1 MQQQQQVTS
10 NTMYCGAPHF
20 RSIAKQ
26 HRHANYNLEK
36 ALNEFIDNVV
46 KLATRI
52 HITTEVDSEG
62 RLQELKISDDYRYG
76 FININENGIN
86 NPFNMGHVKFGHDD
100 DDETSEFGCGGKA
113 GAISTSN
120 IMTVVSKVG
129 DKLYDGKL
137 YDGKLYDGKL
147 YDGNFYEVVCDFIK
161 MEKEEDVIASYNPKK
176 REILADDYADIHP
189 FQTGSSIVLSKILGT
204 ICEQTTQQKLTQR
217 IKKGISETYSRF
229 LRDGMEI
236 RVNGEQVDREN
247 DFFLD
252 PKCMPFTIKKL
263 FYILD
268 KPGTNDKI
276 FLIQKT
282 VERTS
287 WQIYNKMEDKW
298 IAFKSVKEA
307 DDFRDAKKRE
317 GYYYAYQTKDGLDSS
332 CIRIDSTFVFYSD
345 LMHTDDIF
353 DHLLPCDQVLIYK
366 DNRKYG
372 KKSFVRHNNGI
383 HNYTL
388 HKIEFISK
396 KIGKELGIT
405 FNKEITMDGN
415 NDLIA
420 ALKSAIKDSRSEFNA
435 DTSTNANKKLC
446 DKAIKLGVIDLMTC
460 KKIKLSSFHRDKR
473 ILEEEKE
480 YKKDNSVLKKL
491 TLKID
496 TNISQIQQVIHD
508 SSSDDDDSLASEPI
522 NCHIS
527 SPSSNS
533 NEELLGCGI
542 ESLDL
547 SSDTGLDSGSETSS
561 ELEFDARFDARFE
574 KEFTII
580 PSSTSSSTSLLEKE
594 DDMELDTEFKE
605 SKDILIKVSK
615 MIMDI
620 TASDEFDVK
629 LENSHRI
636 LDIVQKMLHL

>member
-1 MQQQQQVTS
+1 MQQQHQSLS
-10 NTMYCGAPHF
+10 NTMNCGAPHF

-36 ALNEFIDNVV
+36 ALNEFIDNVI

-76 FININENGIN
+76 FINILAQGIN
-86 NPFNMGHVKFGHDD
+86 NPFNMGHIKTGHDD

-113 GAISTSN
+113 AAISTSN
-120 IMTVVSKVG
+120 NLYVVSSVG
-129 DKLYDGKL
+129 DG
-137 YDGKLYDGKL
+137 
-147 YDGNFYEVVCDFIK
+147 FYEVVCDFIK

-176 REILADDYADIHP
+176 REITLQDYADIHP

-217 IKKGISETYSRF
+217 IKKGIADTYSRF

-236 RVNGEQVDREN
+236 TVNGETVERDI

-252 PKCMPFTIKKL
+252 PKCMPFAIKKL
-263 FYILD
+263 FYILE

-276 FLIQKT
+276 YLIQKT
-282 VERTS
+282 VDRTS

-298 IAFKSVKEA
+298 IALKSAKEA
-307 DDFRDAKKRE
+307 DDFREAKRRE
-317 GYYYAYQTKDGLDSS
+317 GYYYAFQSKDGIDSS
-332 CIRIDSTFVFYSD
+332 CIRIDSTFTLYSD
-345 LMHTDDIF
+345 LMHTDEIF
-353 DHLLPCDQVLIYK
+353 DHLLPFDQVLIYK

-372 KKSFVRHNNGI
+372 KKSFVRHSNGI

-388 HKIEFISK
+388 HKIEFTSK

-420 ALKSAIKDSRSEFNA
+420 ALKSAVKDSRSGFNA
-435 DTSTNANKKLC
+435 DTGTNANKVLC
-446 DKAIKLGVIDLMTC
+446 DKALKLGVIDLMTC

-473 ILEEEKE
+473 ILEEEKDT
-480 YKKDNSVLKKL
+480 KNDTVLKKL
-491 TLKID
+491 ASKAI
-496 TNISQIQQVIHD
+496 TNVASRVQD
-508 SSSDDDDSLASEPI
+508 DSSDDESVESAPESL
-522 NCHIS
+522 NFNIS
-527 SPSSNS
+527 SPSSN
-533 NEELLGCGI
+533 EGLLSSPAFDK

-547 SSDTGLDSGSETSS
+547 SSDASSDASS
-561 ELEFDARFDARFE
+561 ELDFDAQ
-574 KEFTII
+574 FTIV
-580 PSSTSSSTSLLEKE
+580 PSVTQSALASSAMSSSISLKI
-594 DDMELDTEFKE
+594 DDKNESDEELKE
-605 SKDILIKVSK
+605 SKSILIKVSK

-620 TASDEFDVK
+620 TASDDFDIT
-629 LENSHRI
+629 LENSHRV

>member
-1 MQQQQQVTS
+1 MQQQQQQQQQQALNTTS

-36 ALNEFIDNVV
+36 ALNEFIDNVI
-46 KLATRI
+46 KLATCI

-76 FININENGIN
+76 FINILEHGVN
-86 NPFNMGHVKFGHDD
+86 NPFNMGHIKSGHDD

-113 GAISTSN
+113 AAISTSN
-120 IMTVVSKVG
+120 NLYVVSSVG
-129 DKLYDGKL
+129 DA
-137 YDGKLYDGKL
+137 
-147 YDGNFYEVVCDFIK
+147 FYEVICDFIK

-176 REILADDYADIHP
+176 REISGDDYADIHP
-189 FQTGSSIVLSKILGT
+189 FQTGSSVVLSKILGT

-263 FYILD
+263 FYILER
-268 KPGTNDKI
+268 PGTNDKI
-276 FLIQKT
+276 FIIQNT

-287 WQIYNKMEDKW
+287 WQIYNKIEDKW
-298 IAFKSVKEA
+298 IAFKSAKEA
-307 DDFRDAKKRE
+307 DDFREAKRRE
-317 GYYYAYQTKDGLDSS
+317 GYYYAFQTKDGIDSS
-332 CIRIDSTFVFYSD
+332 CIRIDSTFTFYSD
-345 LMHTDDIF
+345 LMHTDEMF
-353 DHLLPCDQVLIYK
+353 DHLLPFDQVLIYK

-388 HKIEFISK
+388 HKIEFTSK

-420 ALKSAIKDSRSEFNA
+420 ALKSGVKDSRSEFNA
-435 DTSTNANKKLC
+435 DTSTIANKKLC

-480 YKKDNSVLKKL
+480 YKKDNNVLKKL
-491 TLKID
+491 ALKVD
-496 TNISQIQQVIHD
+496 TTASQIQEIIND
-508 SSSDDDDSLASEPI
+508 SSSDDDESVSSEQEPL
-522 NCHIS
+522 NFNIS

-533 NEELLGCGI
+533 NEELLGCGM

-547 SSDTGLDSGSETSS
+547 SSDTGLDSGSDDGS
-561 ELEFDARFDARFE
+561 ELSFDARFE

-580 PSSTSSSTSLLEKE
+580 PSSTSSSCKMEEDLEEKLE
-594 DDMELDTEFKE
+594 EVLDDKSEQEFKE
-605 SKDILIKVSK
+605 SKYILIKVSK

-620 TASDEFDVK
+620 TASDDFSIK
-629 LENSHRI
+629 LENSHRV
-636 LDIVQKMLHL
+636 LDMVQKMLHL